1 MHDEHDGAGTSE
13 DELDVEVPG
22 LMDQMRIDRAISML
36 TGLSRSEAS
45 ALLDSGAVSVD
56 GKVVTKASV
65 PLVAQQR
72 LEAVLPVPPD
82 LSVVP
87 EPEVEVDVLFVD
99 EDLIV
104 VNKSFDQVVHPGAG
118 NTTGTLISGVI
129 ARWPEVAELP
139 GLGLGEPARPGIVHR
154 LDKGTSGV
162 LVIARSPQAYLAL
175 TEQMTNHTAQ
185 RRYIG
190 FLEGHVAEDR
200 GIVDAPIARSAST
213 PTKMAVR
220 PDGRPART
228 HYQVLERLVAPDRT
242 VAGLELET
250 GRTHQIRVHMS
261 AIGHPVANDPRY
273 GQRNVTSLDRDR
285 LALHAGRLSFVHPA
299 TNERQSFI
307 APLPSDLAALGAAR
321 VAQEWLEED

>member
-45 ALLDSGAVSVD
+45 ALLASGAVSVD

-139 GLGLGEPARPGIVHR
+139 GTCTPGDRPQARQGNIRRAGHRTKPSGVPCPHRADDQPHGTASLHR
-154 LDKGTSGV
+154 L
-162 LVIARSPQAYLAL
+162 P
-175 TEQMTNHTAQ
+175 
-185 RRYIG
+185 RRPCG
-190 FLEGHVAEDR
+190 
-200 GIVDAPIARSAST
+200 
-213 PTKMAVR
+213 
-220 PDGRPART
+220 
-228 HYQVLERLVAPDRT
+228 
-242 VAGLELET
+242 
-250 GRTHQIRVHMS
+250 
-261 AIGHPVANDPRY
+261 
-273 GQRNVTSLDRDR
+273 
-285 LALHAGRLSFVHPA
+285 
-299 TNERQSFI
+299 
-307 APLPSDLAALGAAR
+307 
-321 VAQEWLEED
+321 

>member
-45 ALLDSGAVSVD
+45 ALLASGAVSVD

-104 VNKSFDQVVHPGAG
+104 VNKSALTQ
-118 NTTGTLISGVI
+118 TLRVEFKGIDL
-129 ARWPEVAELP
+129 LP
-139 GLGLGEPARPGIVHR
+139 GNEYRVGEQGDGIEATKEPVPVQR
-154 LDKGTSGV
+154 DGV
-162 LVIARSPQAYLAL
+162 RRALAPRSIYHLRFPQK
-175 TEQMTNHTAQ
+175 
-185 RRYIG
+185 
-190 FLEGHVAEDR
+190 
-200 GIVDAPIARSAST
+200 S
-213 PTKMAVR
+213 
-220 PDGRPART
+220 
-228 HYQVLERLVAPDRT
+228 
-242 VAGLELET
+242 
-250 GRTHQIRVHMS
+250 
-261 AIGHPVANDPRY
+261 
-273 GQRNVTSLDRDR
+273 
-285 LALHAGRLSFVHPA
+285 
-299 TNERQSFI
+299 
-307 APLPSDLAALGAAR
+307 
-321 VAQEWLEED
+321 